1 MAHPVD
7 ELTMKYF
14 LVDKIEN
21 KVCIHSD
28 SRHCN
33 AMPDQVRILFITTYF
48 QALKYLHCC
57 SNFPN
62 ENSIRWKHTLFKVSH
77 ISSAIWHT
85 YTHSQQKYSENP
97 QQKCNP
103 FGKMFPSASVSCLS
117 EKFFTH
123 LSTSLVWVWYPSA
136 GCWAHTLWLFLM
148 QFSYILTR

>member
-62 ENSIRWKHTLFKVSH
+62 ENSIR
-77 ISSAIWHT
+77 
-85 YTHSQQKYSENP
+85 
-97 QQKCNP
+97 
-103 FGKMFPSASVSCLS
+103 
-117 EKFFTH
+117 
-123 LSTSLVWVWYPSA
+123 
-136 GCWAHTLWLFLM
+136 
-148 QFSYILTR
+148 